1 MDLEQL
7 ILDIVG
13 LALNIYR
20 YMIFGYVLLSWF
32 PNARESFIG
41 RLLGNIVEPYIGIFR
56 RFIPPIGGV
65 LDLSPI
71 IALFA
76 LWFIDIGLQSVLIYL
91 FQLTN

>member
-7 ILDIVG
+7 ILNIVSV
-13 LALNIYR
+13 AIEIYR
-20 YMIFGYVLLSWF
+20 YLIFGYVLLSWF

-41 RLLGNIVEPYIGIFR
+41 QLLGKIVEPYIGIFR

-71 IALFA
+71 VALFA
-76 LWFIDIGLQSVLIYL
+76 LWFISIGLQSVLVYL
-91 FQLTN
+91 FNLI